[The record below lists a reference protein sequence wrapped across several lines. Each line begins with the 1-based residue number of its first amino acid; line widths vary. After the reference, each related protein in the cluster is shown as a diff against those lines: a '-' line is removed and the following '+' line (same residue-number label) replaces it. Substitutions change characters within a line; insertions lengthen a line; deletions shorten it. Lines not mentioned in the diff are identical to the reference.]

1 MNKSGVKW
9 GWSTEGLRAVS
20 IKVYSVELMQTASRH
35 WLKERTVFTQN
46 VSVFQAQTI
55 LEVNA
60 IFVQSHC
67 LSLYRN
73 DFVSKCPV
81 SPLRMDRDA
90 DRQSFAPGAF
100 VETKIRVIGLTS
112 STRYVFSC
120 LSTPSKW

>member
-1 MNKSGVKW
+1 M
-9 GWSTEGLRAVS
+9 WSSEGLRAVS
-20 IKVYSVELMQTASRH
+20 IKVYSVDMQTASRH
-35 WLKERTVFTQN
+35 WLKERTVFTQT
-46 VSVFQAQTI
+46 VFVFQAQTI

-60 IFVQSHC
+60 IFVQSYC

-73 DFVSKCPV
+73 DFVSEGPV
-81 SPLRMDRDA
+81 SPLRMDGDA